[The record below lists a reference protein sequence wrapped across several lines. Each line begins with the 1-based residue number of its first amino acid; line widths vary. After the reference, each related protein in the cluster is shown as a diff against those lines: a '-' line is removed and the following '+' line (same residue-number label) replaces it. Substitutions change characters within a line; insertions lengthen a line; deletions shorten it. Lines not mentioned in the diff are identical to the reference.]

1 MEERKDGKKIIYET
15 VNESLNLSDGI
26 TVTLNVTAGEF
37 QAFDKLTRG
46 KHLEDGPDVLKVVA
60 PAKTTIKQHR
70 GTEVIG
76 TMTLNS
82 MAGRSFKTTFAPG
95 PEIGCLRFLIGG
107 ELYEI
112 GGMKFTPE
120 DWRTEDWQTFADKLT
135 VRNTALGLV
144 VPEAKEGAAVIL
156 GHGEVF
162 PVAAGFVPM
171 HKLSERN
178 RAGLPLFPE
187 GSRTFHALRTPLNV
201 AAGLALFRFTSPER
215 PGDWQEVTMKALT
228 DQVYCL
234 TERDAP
240 RRGDHAPDVLG
251 EVVKLFA
258 ETIAIVQPR
267 FEKHGRI
274 WKSRV
279 ELIFDRV
286 IATLGLT
293 YIDTKTGRRVR
304 PDDPT
309 LPRAAI
315 VPLAVKGR
323 RVYTPEGRDI
333 KALIGDRWKLETIR
347 WRWSPTIVDDLLA
360 APVLDKKGNVI
371 RDKSGKVIRG
381 GFNIRVIIRI
391 FDALFR
397 LRSERAYTAH
407 DLLVLLATDIYKPP
421 KQSAAGR
428 NIIERETDRLFDL
441 LGLED
446 DPKHPGRR
454 EEAVAGAIF
463 RLKQP
468 DIGALLPGTDENPR
482 IDPNPDRRKR
492 SYYRLIRSALYTP
505 PGIMT
510 KEEAAAIEA
519 ETATPEPLALPD
531 PKKKKV
537 DQVVLPGIV
546 EDAQPIPSGA
556 DIRAARDAAGINL
569 RDFARIVDGPG
580 IAIWSRYETGTP
592 IRVDKITP
600 EVWERVRE
608 FIAQHGKK
616 DA

>member
-1 MEERKDGKKIIYET
+1 MTEDHTLMQLIFPEG
-15 VNESLNLSDGI
+15 ESSKSIL
-26 TVTLNVTAGEF
+26 
-37 QAFDKLTRG
+37 LTR
-46 KHLEDGPDVLKVVA
+46 EVTPDVFLAFEQVIARKHINQEGQPDVFRVVAATNHPQITALKVQ
-60 PAKTTIKQHR
+60 AKID
-70 GTEVIG
+70 
-76 TMTLNS
+76 LS
-82 MAGRSFKTTFAPG
+82 TTFAPG
-95 PEIGCLRFLIGG
+95 AKIGELRGLLGG
-107 ELYEI
+107 EVRTWTWSQSGL
-112 GGMKFTPE
+112 TPE
-120 DWRTEDWQTFADKLT
+120 VWKTFSDALNA
-135 VRNTALGLV
+135 RNAALGLT
-144 VPEAKEGAAVIL
+144 VPEAKEGAVPIPGDAGTFTI
-156 GHGEVF
+156 
-162 PVAAGFVPM
+162 AAGFVPM

-187 GSRTFHALRTPLNV
+187 QSRTFHALRTPLNV
-201 AAGLALFRFTSPER
+201 AAGLALFRFTSPDR

-274 WKSRV
+274 WKSRT

-293 YIDTKTGRRVR
+293 YLDTKTGRRVR
-304 PDDPT
+304 PDDPS

-323 RVYTPEGRDI
+323 RVYTPDGKDI
-333 KALIGDRWKLETIR
+333 KSMMGDRWKLETIR
-347 WRWSPTIVDDLLA
+347 WRWSPTIVDDLQA
-360 APVLDKKGNVI
+360 SPVLDKKGNVI

-381 GFNIRVIIRI
+381 GWNIRVIVRI

-397 LRSERAYTAH
+397 LRSEKAYIAH

-421 KQSAAGR
+421 KQSTAGR
-428 NIIERETDRLFDL
+428 NIVEREADRLFDL
-441 LGLED
+441 LGLEA
-446 DPKHPGRR
+446 DPRHPGRR
-454 EEAVAGAIF
+454 EEAVTGAIF

-468 DIGALLPGTDENPR
+468 DIGALLAGSDENPR
-482 IDPNPDRRKR
+482 TDPNPDRRKR

-519 ETATPEPLALPD
+519 ETATPEPPALPD
-531 PKKKKV
+531 PKKRKV
-537 DQVVLPGIV
+537 DQVALPGIV
-546 EDAQPIPSGA
+546 EDAHPIPSGA
-556 DIRAARDAAGINL
+556 DIRAAREAAGVNL
-569 RDFARIVDGPG
+569 RDFAHIVDGP
-580 IAIWSRYETGTP
+580 AFKTWSNYETGKP
-592 IRVDKITP
+592 IRVEKITP
-600 EVWERVRE
+600 EVWKRVRE
-608 FIAQHGKK
+608 FIAQHGKET
-616 DA
+616 

>member
-1 MEERKDGKKIIYET
+1 MEERKDGITDNGSTLGSILIEKQISPELFTAFYAQVGSKHY
-15 VNESLNLSDGI
+15 NEEG
-26 TVTLNVTAGEF
+26 
-37 QAFDKLTRG
+37 
-46 KHLEDGPDVLKVVA
+46 HPDVFRVFTSH
-60 PAKTTIKQHR
+60 PTIQDAAASTSLR
-70 GTEVIG
+70 
-76 TMTLNS
+76 
-82 MAGRSFKTTFAPG
+82 TTFAPG
-95 PEIGCLRFLIGG
+95 PGVGQLRCLLAG
-107 ELYEI
+107 EVKILN
-112 GGMKFTPE
+112 MKGTP
-120 DWRTEDWQTFADKLT
+120 EDWQTFADKLT

-162 PVAAGFVPM
+162 PIAAGFVPM

-201 AAGLALFRFTSPER
+201 AAGLALFRFTSPDR

-421 KQSAAGR
+421 KQSNARR

-519 ETATPEPLALPD
+519 ETAAPEPLTLPD
-531 PKKKKV
+531 PKKTKV
-537 DQVVLPGIV
+537 DQVALPGIV
-546 EDAQPIPSGA
+546 EDTQPIPSGA
-556 DIRAARDAAGINL
+556 DIGNAIKAAGGNL
-569 RDFARIVDGPG
+569 RRFAEMINDGIIEGGSFNTWARYIRGERIKVN
-580 IAIWSRYETGTP
+580 
-592 IRVDKITP
+592 KISP
-600 EVWERVRE
+600 EAWQRVRE
-608 FIAQHGKK
+608 FIAQHGKGT
-616 DA
+616 

>member
-1 MEERKDGKKIIYET
+1 
-15 VNESLNLSDGI
+15 
-26 TVTLNVTAGEF
+26 
-37 QAFDKLTRG
+37 
-46 KHLEDGPDVLKVVA
+46 
-60 PAKTTIKQHR
+60 
-70 GTEVIG
+70 
-76 TMTLNS
+76 
-82 MAGRSFKTTFAPG
+82 
-95 PEIGCLRFLIGG
+95 
-107 ELYEI
+107 
-112 GGMKFTPE
+112 
-120 DWRTEDWQTFADKLT
+120 
-135 VRNTALGLV
+135 
-144 VPEAKEGAAVIL
+144 
-156 GHGEVF
+156 
-162 PVAAGFVPM
+162 
-171 HKLSERN
+171 
-178 RAGLPLFPE
+178 
-187 GSRTFHALRTPLNV
+187 
-201 AAGLALFRFTSPER
+201 
-215 PGDWQEVTMKALT
+215 MKALT

-397 LRSERAYTAH
+397 LRSERAYIAH

-421 KQSAAGR
+421 KQSNARR
-428 NIIERETDRLFDL
+428 NMIERETDRLFDL

-519 ETATPEPLALPD
+519 ETAAPEPLTLPD
-531 PKKKKV
+531 PKKTKV
-537 DQVVLPGIV
+537 DQVALPGIV
-546 EDAQPIPSGA
+546 EDTQPIPSGA
-556 DIRAARDAAGINL
+556 DIGNAIKAAGGNL
-569 RDFARIVDGPG
+569 RRFAEMINDGIIEGGSFNTWARYIRGERIKVN
-580 IAIWSRYETGTP
+580 
-592 IRVDKITP
+592 KISP
-600 EVWERVRE
+600 EAWQRVRE
-608 FIAQHGKK
+608 FIAQHGKGT
-616 DA
+616 

>member
-1 MEERKDGKKIIYET
+1 MEERKDGITDNGSTLGSILIEKQISPELFTAFYAQVGSKHY
-15 VNESLNLSDGI
+15 NEEG
-26 TVTLNVTAGEF
+26 
-37 QAFDKLTRG
+37 
-46 KHLEDGPDVLKVVA
+46 HPDVFRVFTSH
-60 PAKTTIKQHR
+60 PTIQDAAASTSLR
-70 GTEVIG
+70 
-76 TMTLNS
+76 
-82 MAGRSFKTTFAPG
+82 TTFAPG
-95 PEIGCLRFLIGG
+95 PGVGQLRCLLAG
-107 ELYEI
+107 EVKILN
-112 GGMKFTPE
+112 MKGTP
-120 DWRTEDWQTFADKLT
+120 EDWQTFADKLT

-421 KQSAAGR
+421 KQSNARR

-519 ETATPEPLALPD
+519 ETAAPEPLTLPD
-531 PKKKKV
+531 PKKTKV
-537 DQVVLPGIV
+537 DQVALPGIV
-546 EDAQPIPSGA
+546 EDTQPIPSGA
-556 DIRAARDAAGINL
+556 DIGNAIKAAGGNL
-569 RDFARIVDGPG
+569 RRFAEMINDGIIEGGSFNTWARYIRGERIKVN
-580 IAIWSRYETGTP
+580 
-592 IRVDKITP
+592 KISP
-600 EVWERVRE
+600 EAWQRVRE
-608 FIAQHGKK
+608 FIAQHGKGT
-616 DA
+616 